1 MSVFSLWIRDFYFPI
16 SIGSGIAPA
25 RLVILSNYYLSI
37 VPAGSN
43 YNVLLKSEPREKN
56 RKRTRNQ
63 GKEQKKNQ
71 KQAVYELSVTKD
83 TTPTRKGSRF
93 SFLSILLMGARP
105 RSDLNPGQYYELST
119 ALENLV
125 ILLVLLDVTDNV

>member
-1 MSVFSLWIRDFYFPI
+1 M
-16 SIGSGIAPA
+16 
-25 RLVILSNYYLSI
+25 
-37 VPAGSN
+37 
-43 YNVLLKSEPREKN
+43 
-56 RKRTRNQ
+56 
-63 GKEQKKNQ
+63 NQ